1 MTPEILESI
10 SSVGVPIFISIIF
23 VYLSLNN
30 NNKYLEALQGSS
42 EYKDILNSLN
52 DTNENISK
60 TLDLMQKQLEMLEK
74 LSTTM
79 ITAQNEIQRNTNINN
94 HKIEKVYLEV
104 KILEQFVLDYIK
116 LEMEND
122 TRFNKW
128 KRETIE
134 EVKEESESELE
145 NINNG
150 KYW

>member
-1 MTPEILESI
+1 MTPEILESV

-23 VYLSLNN
+23 VYLALNN
-30 NNKYLEALQGSS
+30 NNKYLETLQNSS

-79 ITAQNEIQRNTNINN
+79 INAQNEIQINTSINN
-94 HKIEKVYLEV
+94 HKIEKIYTEV
-104 KILEQFVLDYIK
+104 RILEQFLLDYIK
-116 LEMEND
+116 LQMENE

-128 KRETIE
+128 KQKTIKD
-134 EVKEESESELE
+134 VMDTSKDELE
-145 NINNG
+145 DIDNE
-150 KYW
+150 KY